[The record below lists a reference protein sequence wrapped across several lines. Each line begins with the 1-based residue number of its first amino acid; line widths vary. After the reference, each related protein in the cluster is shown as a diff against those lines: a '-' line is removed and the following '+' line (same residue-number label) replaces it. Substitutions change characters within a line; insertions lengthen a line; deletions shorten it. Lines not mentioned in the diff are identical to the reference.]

1 MKEKLRVRKSWIMVG
16 WGVLM
21 LLVFGCSDVTAA
33 YADYPSELDQQTRDA
48 LIEKYG
54 LEKPED
60 PPPRNLLLEGDW
72 GISFK
77 SPIERYKMA
86 ISTIQSLQQPIT
98 FILRL
103 LV

>member
-1 MKEKLRVRKSWIMVG
+1 MHKNWIMVG
-16 WGVLM
+16 WGI
-21 LLVFGCSDVTAA
+21 LLLVVFGCIDVTVA
-33 YADYPSELDQQTRDA
+33 YGDYPRELDQQTRDEF
-48 LIEKYG
+48 IENYG

-60 PPPRNLLLEGDW
+60 PLPRNLLLEGDW
-72 GISFK
+72 GMSFK

-98 FILRL
+98 FIIRL

>member
-1 MKEKLRVRKSWIMVG
+1 MRKSWIMVG
-16 WGVLM
+16 WGVL
-21 LLVFGCSDVTAA
+21 LLVVFGCSDVTAA
-33 YADYPSELDQQTRDA
+33 YADYPSELDQQRKDA

-60 PPPRNLLLEGDW
+60 PPRRNLLLEGDW

>member
-1 MKEKLRVRKSWIMVG
+1 MRKRWIMVG
-16 WGVLM
+16 WGVL
-21 LLVFGCSDVTAA
+21 LLVVFGCSDVTAA
-33 YADYPSELDQQTRDA
+33 YANYPSELDQQIRDE

-60 PPPRNLLLEGDW
+60 PLPRNFLLEGDW
-72 GISFK
+72 GMSFK

-98 FILRL
+98 FIIRL

>member
-1 MKEKLRVRKSWIMVG
+1 M
-16 WGVLM
+16 
-21 LLVFGCSDVTAA
+21 
-33 YADYPSELDQQTRDA
+33 
-48 LIEKYG
+48 
-54 LEKPED
+54 EKPED

>member
-1 MKEKLRVRKSWIMVG
+1 MRKRWIMVG
-16 WGVLM
+16 WGVL
-21 LLVFGCSDVTAA
+21 LLAVFGCSDVTAA
-33 YADYPSELDQQTRDA
+33 YANYPSELDQQTRDE

-60 PPPRNLLLEGDW
+60 PPSRNLLLEGDW
-72 GISFK
+72 GMSFK

-86 ISTIQSLQQPIT
+86 ISTIQLLQQPIM
-98 FILRL
+98 FIIRL

>member
-1 MKEKLRVRKSWIMVG
+1 MRKSWIMVG
-16 WGVLM
+16 WGVL
-21 LLVFGCSDVTAA
+21 LLVVFGCSDVTVA
-33 YADYPSELDQQTRDA
+33 YANYPSELDQQTRDA
-48 LIEKYG
+48 IIEKYG

-60 PPPRNLLLEGDW
+60 PPPRNLLLDGDW

>member
-1 MKEKLRVRKSWIMVG
+1 MRKSWIMVG
-16 WGVLM
+16 WGVL
-21 LLVFGCSDVTAA
+21 LLVVFGCSDVTAA
-33 YADYPSELDQQTRDA
+33 YANYSSELDQQRKDK

-60 PPPRNLLLEGDW
+60 PPPRNLLLDGDW

-86 ISTIQSLQQPIT
+86 ISTIQSIQQPIT
-98 FILRL
+98 FIIRL

>member
-1 MKEKLRVRKSWIMVG
+1 MRKSWIMVG
-16 WGVLM
+16 WGVL
-21 LLVFGCSDVTAA
+21 LLAVFRCSDVTAA
-33 YADYPSELDQQTRDA
+33 YADYSSELDQQRKNE

-72 GISFK
+72 GISIN

-86 ISTIQSLQQPIT
+86 ISTVQSLQQPIT
-98 FILRL
+98 FIIRL